1 MERKLKK
8 SIGQDLERIKK
19 YMDSAYGFNIFDR
32 SRKREIVD
40 ARRIFVALVYSKYRI
55 GLSSF
60 NYNAKRVTLDML
72 SKFMKYDH
80 ATIIHLKKTY
90 DALAETTPEITDRFN
105 EFSLILPQKF
115 DIKIEELCKKKIE
128 FMEEIRNINFE
139 LSKLMEDEEKN
150 ENYYTY
156 SQ

>member
-19 YMDSAYGFNIFDR
+19 YMDSEYGFDIFNR

-40 ARRIFVALVYSKYRI
+40 ARRIFVALIYSKYRV
-55 GLSSF
+55 GLSGV
-60 NYNAKRVTLDML
+60 NYGSKRITLDML
-72 SKFMKYDH
+72 SKFMNYDH
-80 ATIIHLKKTY
+80 ATVIHLKKTY
-90 DALAETTPEITDRFN
+90 DSLADTTPEIVEKFN

-128 FMEEIRNINFE
+128 YIEEIRNINFE

-150 ENYYTY
+150 EDYYTY